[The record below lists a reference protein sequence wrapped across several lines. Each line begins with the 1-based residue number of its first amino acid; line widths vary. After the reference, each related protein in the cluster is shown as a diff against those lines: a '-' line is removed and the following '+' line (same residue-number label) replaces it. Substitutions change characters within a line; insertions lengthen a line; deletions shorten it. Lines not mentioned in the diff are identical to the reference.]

1 MTQHHMAVM
10 MFNKKM
16 TLVLLTHVRFLT
28 LTQICTIRDRS
39 LFIALGGGVAED
51 FGGDHL
57 IFRRTKEGISRN

>member
-1 MTQHHMAVM
+1 MAVM

-16 TLVLLTHVRFLT
+16 TLVLLIHVRFLT

-39 LFIALGGGVAED
+39 LFIALGVGGGAED

-57 IFRRTKEGISRN
+57 IFRRTKGGISRN